1 VTRKRT
7 VVWSQLTSHA
17 TLKGHWYH
25 IIVPNLHRSLENKGG
40 DEKKHEELQMYSK
53 NSFPCHT
60 HILLRE
66 LRVKLEMQDIFKLR
80 IGEDNLDETAMI
92 MLIQQDTLPRPKGN
106 VEYYS
111 ASTSQHS

>member
-1 VTRKRT
+1 
-7 VVWSQLTSHA
+7 
-17 TLKGHWYH
+17 
-25 IIVPNLHRSLENKGG
+25 
-40 DEKKHEELQMYSK
+40 
-53 NSFPCHT
+53 
-60 HILLRE
+60 
-66 LRVKLEMQDIFKLR
+66 MQDIFKLR